1 MALDVL
7 NRKVFQAGQ
16 VIFTEGQSGGAAYV
30 VQRGV
35 VEIAKEGPNGPRIL
49 GHVPAGGIF
58 GEMALID
65 NQPRMAG
72 ARAIEE
78 TVCLVVPKHL
88 LDKKLAEA
96 DPFIAALVRVLIAN
110 ARANASASSN

>member
-7 NRKVFQAGQ
+7 NRKVFQPGQ
-16 VIFTEGQSGGAAYV
+16 VIFAEGQQGGTAYV
-30 VQRGV
+30 VQRGL
-35 VEIAKEGPNGPRIL
+35 VEIAKQGTNGPRIL

-65 NQPRMAG
+65 NEPRMAG
-72 ARAIEE
+72 ARAVEE
-78 TVCLVVPKHL
+78 TVCLVVPKYL

-96 DPFIAALVRVLIAN
+96 DPFIGALVRVLIAN
-110 ARANASASSN
+110 ARANASAPPN

>member
-16 VIFTEGQSGGAAYV
+16 VIFAEGQEGGAAYV
-30 VQRGV
+30 VQRGL
-35 VEIAKEGPNGPRIL
+35 VEIAKEGPHGPRVL

-65 NQPRMAG
+65 NKPRMAG
-72 ARAIEE
+72 ARAVEE
-78 TVCLVVPKHL
+78 TVCLVVPKRL
-88 LDKKLAEA
+88 LDKKLADA

-110 ARANASASSN
+110 ARANASVNTQ

>member
-1 MALDVL
+1 MSADVF
-7 NRKVFQAGQ
+7 NRKTFQPGEA
-16 VIFTEGQSGGAAYV
+16 IFAQGDPGDSAYV

-35 VEIAKEGPNGPRIL
+35 VEIVRDGARNRRVL
-49 GHVPAGGIF
+49 GRVPPGGIF

-72 ARAIEE
+72 ARAVEE
-78 TVCLVVPKHL
+78 TVCLVVPKRL
-88 LDKKLAEA
+88 LEKKLAQA

-110 ARANASASSN
+110 ARANAGGD